1 MYKKM
6 LLMLCVLFWLLAS
19 ALGGSWALA
28 SGFTQEDRERLVRLE
43 TTLQVFMEQTDK
55 RFEEIRSDMN
65 SRFEDL
71 RSDMNNR
78 FEQLTSFLWMLVGL
92 FSAMTVGTIGF
103 AFWDRRTMVK
113 KAREEAIQAIE
124 KDGSLSHLI
133 QALRQLAPDDPKLA
147 NVLRKYNLL

>member
-43 TTLQVFMEQTDK
+43 TTLQMFMEQTEL
-55 RFEEIRSDMN
+55 RFRHVDN
-65 SRFEDL
+65 RLDDL

-147 NVLRKYNLL
+147 NVLRTYNLL

>member
-133 QALRQLAPDDPKLA
+133 QALRQLASDDPKLA
-147 NVLRKYNLL
+147 NVLRTYKLL

>member
-1 MYKKM
+1 MFKKI
-6 LLMLCVLFWLLAS
+6 LLTLCALSWLLS
-19 ALGGSWALA
+19 PILGGSWALA

-43 TTLQVFMEQTDK
+43 TTLQMFMEQTDK
-55 RFEEIRSDMN
+55 QFGQVDNRLG
-65 SRFEDL
+65 DL

-103 AFWDRRTMVK
+103 AFWDRRTMVN
-113 KAREEAIQAIE
+113 KARDEAIQIIE
-124 KDGSLSHLI
+124 KDGNLSHLI

-147 NVLRKYNLL
+147 NVLRTYKLL